1 MIVADQIG
9 LPGVEDP
16 PPDLALMVIG
26 RGLAEAYRDLADQ
39 PLPKHL
45 ACILRE
51 IEAREQAATA
61 ADALR

>member
-9 LPGVEDP
+9 LPGMEDP
-16 PPDLALMVIG
+16 PPNLALMVMG
-26 RGLAEAYRDLADQ
+26 RVLAEAYRDLTDQ
-39 PLPKHL
+39 VLPEHL

-61 ADALR
+61 ADA